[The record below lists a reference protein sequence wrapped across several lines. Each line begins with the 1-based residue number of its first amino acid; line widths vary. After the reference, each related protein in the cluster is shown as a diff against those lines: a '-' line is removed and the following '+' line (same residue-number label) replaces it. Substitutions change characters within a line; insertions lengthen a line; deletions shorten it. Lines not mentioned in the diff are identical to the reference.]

1 MQIETGGPISLW
13 RSQIYV
19 AQSLATAG
27 LLQASLSSI
36 LAHRQN
42 QKVPVRAFHYGSH
55 ESAVC
60 QVLCKTAESG

>member
-36 LAHRQN
+36 LAHR
-42 QKVPVRAFHYGSH
+42 HLLG
-55 ESAVC
+55 
-60 QVLCKTAESG
+60 